1 MAANQDQT
9 RLRLKE
15 LIDELPEGD
24 LHAVKRYIQFL
35 HYLDDPV
42 AVSLAEAPLDDEPL
56 TDEDIAALEE
66 AREDI
71 KAGRL
76 IPAEEL
82 YREIGLRLDE

>member
-1 MAANQDQT
+1 MATDQDET

-56 TDEDIAALEE
+56 TDEDIAALAE
-66 AREDI
+66 AREEM
-71 KAGRL
+71 KAGNLTSHDEVMR
-76 IPAEEL
+76 EL
-82 YREIGLRLDE
+82 GLWRGE

>member
-1 MAANQDQT
+1 MATNQDET

-35 HYLDDPV
+35 HYLDDPF
-42 AVSLAEAPLDDEPL
+42 AVSMAEAPLDDEPL

-66 AREDI
+66 AEEDI

-82 YREIGLRLDE
+82 YRELGLRLDE

>member
-1 MAANQDQT
+1 MATNQDET

-56 TDEDIAALEE
+56 TDEDIAALAE
-66 AREDI
+66 AREEM

-82 YREIGLRLDE
+82 YRELGLRLDE

>member
-1 MAANQDQT
+1 MATDQDQT

-66 AREDI
+66 AREEM
-71 KAGRL
+71 KAGKLTPHDEVMR
-76 IPAEEL
+76 EL
-82 YREIGLRLDE
+82 GLWRGE

>member
-1 MAANQDQT
+1 MTANQDQT

-66 AREDI
+66 AEEDI